1 MSAIMTAD
9 DVEYAAV
16 VALSAM
22 VKTTMDL
29 SVSDCVDV
37 LSEAKYRLGQLIQ
50 ALESEVRAG

>member
-1 MSAIMTAD
+1 MSAVMTAD

-16 VALSAM
+16 VALAAM
-22 VKTTMDL
+22 VGTTLNM

-37 LSEAKYRLGQLIQ
+37 LSEAKYRLGQLIH